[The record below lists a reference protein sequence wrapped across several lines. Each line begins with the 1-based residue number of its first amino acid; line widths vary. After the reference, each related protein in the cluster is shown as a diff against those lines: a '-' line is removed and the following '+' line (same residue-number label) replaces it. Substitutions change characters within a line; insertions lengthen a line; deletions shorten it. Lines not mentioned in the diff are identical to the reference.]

1 MSEPD
6 TLLWLI
12 PLGFA
17 VFFPTLWLAVTALLG
32 ALSGWYG
39 LMARYPDRD
48 DPALAAFRWQSG
60 FMGAGVRMNGVLNL
74 FPCRGGLRVGML
86 RLLGPFCRPFYVPWR
101 DLRVERRQRLFGPR
115 AVLRFGEAS
124 RLEISADLADR
135 LAKAAAGAWPE
146 AR

>member
-6 TLLWLI
+6 ILFWLI
-12 PLGFA
+12 PSGF
-17 VFFPTLWLAVTALLG
+17 VVLFPALWLAVTTLLG

-48 DPALAAFRWQSG
+48 DPALAQFRFQSG
-60 FMGAGVRMNGVLNL
+60 FMRGVRMNGVLNL
-74 FPCRGGLRVGML
+74 SACRGGLRVGML

-101 DLRVERRQRLFGPR
+101 DLQVERRQRFFGAR
-115 AVLRFGEAS
+115 AVLRFGDAS
-124 RLEISADLADR
+124 PLEISADLADR